1 MKPDLKNIIDNDLRE
16 QEMEQEFLKAINNDH
31 KLALRETLMNIHN
44 KEIKQ
49 TKQVSQI
56 EFKEEEFLAA
66 FKDEHKLA
74 LRETLMDVHTKGS
87 QKKRLHIEV
96 FTSRRVQAIAASIVV
111 FLMVGTS
118 FLFNINGTSTNAE
131 LFDQYYTTES
141 SLLTVRSGNTADFS
155 PLSEGMKYFEQQ
167 NYNKALNA
175 FKLAPDN
182 MVVKL
187 YSGFS
192 YMELQKYDEAVK
204 EFTGI
209 IEQNDNLF
217 IDQAEWNL
225 ALCYLMTD
233 KTDKAK
239 NILTH
244 ITNSNTIFNIRA
256 QQLLEDMGNN

>member
-1 MKPDLKNIIDNDLRE
+1 MKPDFKNIINNDLRE
-16 QEMEQEFLKAINNDH
+16 QEMEQEFLQAINNEH
-31 KLALRETLMNIHN
+31 KLALRETLANVHS
-44 KEIKQ
+44 KDTKQ
-49 TKQVSQI
+49 TRQISRI
-56 EFKEEEFLAA
+56 EFKEDEFLTSI
-66 FKDEHKLA
+66 KDEHKLA
-74 LRETLMDVHTKGS
+74 LRETLMDVHTKES
-87 QKKRLHIEV
+87 QKKKLHIEL

-118 FLFNINGTSTNAE
+118 FLFDMNGSLTNEE
-131 LFDQYYTTES
+131 LFDQYYSTES
-141 SLLTVRSGNTADFS
+141 SFLTVRSGNTANFS
-155 PLSEGMKYFEQQ
+155 PLSEGMKYFEQA

-256 QQLLEDMGNN
+256 QELLEDMGNN